1 METEPSSRVIL
12 GNLYASSGS
21 GASLA
26 QIRMWVIPQKAEH
39 ESDYNINRSYF
50 EMLIKETVRELMDAG
65 YVKSSLPGGVDDG
78 DAQIFSLT
86 EKGKKRVEEL
96 TAQAEQAAAADY

>member
-12 GNLYASSGS
+12 ENLYASSGS

-39 ESDYNINRSYF
+39 EFDYNINKGYF
-50 EMLIKETVRELMDAG
+50 EMLVKETMRELMDSG
-65 YVKSSLPGGVDDG
+65 DVKSSLPGGMEDG
-78 DAQIFSLT
+78 DAQVFSLT
-86 EKGKKRVEEL
+86 EKGRKHVEEL
-96 TAQAEQAAAADY
+96 AAQAEQAAAADY

>member
-1 METEPSSRVIL
+1 METEPASRMIL
-12 GNLYASSGS
+12 GNLYASSNPQ

-39 ESDYNINRSYF
+39 ENDYNINKGYF
-50 EMLIKETVRELMDAG
+50 EMLIREAMREMLDAG
-65 YVKSSLPGGVDDG
+65 YVRSSLPGGMEDG
-78 DAQIFSLT
+78 DAQLFSLT

-96 TAQAEQAAAADY
+96 TALAEQAAADY